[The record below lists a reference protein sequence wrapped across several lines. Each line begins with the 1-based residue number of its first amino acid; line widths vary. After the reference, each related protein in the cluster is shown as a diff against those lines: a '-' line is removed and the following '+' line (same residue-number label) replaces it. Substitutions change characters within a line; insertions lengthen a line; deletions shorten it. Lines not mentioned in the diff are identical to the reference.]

1 MAEAT
6 MFEAK
11 TQLSDLVKRAQR
23 GEKVVLTNGRKKTP
37 VAMIVAL
44 KPVKERVFDLFHHP
58 DFDIPADFDELPEA
72 ELRAWM
78 RVRVSST
85 RITSFGQ
92 RSTRNVWKPG
102 PGN

>member
-23 GEKVVLTNGRKKTP
+23 GEKVVLTSGRKKTP

-58 DFDIPADFDELPEA
+58 DFDIPADFDELPKA
-72 ELRAWM
+72 ELRAW
-78 RVRVSST
+78 SE
-85 RITSFGQ
+85 
-92 RSTRNVWKPG
+92 
-102 PGN
+102 